1 MNGWFRPPPVLHWG
15 YRTPLIVRV
24 GAMDR
29 ARSATVLALRLAL
42 GAKGGDE
49 IRDADV
55 GTDEKVEESVE

>member
-1 MNGWFRPPPVLHWG
+1 
-15 YRTPLIVRV
+15 
-24 GAMDR
+24 MDR